1 MKENYGSKGKDRYQI
16 AESERTDRVH
26 GAAWRE
32 SVPCKADLPVASWE
46 AGSVF

>member
-16 AESERTDRVH
+16 AESERTDCIH
-26 GAAWRE
+26 GAAWGE
-32 SVPCKADLPVASWE
+32 SVPCKADLPVASCE